1 MNGSKKSVCALVLTS
16 ALAIFL
22 IFPGRFPQAQTA
34 DPWPSAQEAAR
45 RTRDESQLQALKTR
59 LERSLDQ
66 NPNDAQT
73 HYRLAEVQG
82 YLADV
87 YEARKEKKSARTAV
101 DQGIEATLRSL
112 QFNEKSADAH
122 SLLADLYGRKIS
134 LGNAMFAGPRYGPK
148 VDEENKRAMA
158 LDDKNPRVWASLR
171 PPIPDDP
178 ETVRWRPPQG
188 RRKLPEVGLPRS
200 LARRNLGLA
209 SKSLRQARRQT
220 QGPGCHATR
229 AAAQPRKSVCEER
242 GGGVAGV
249 KSDEHTAAVLPG
261 CRGLAARCI
270 VVVAFDTIVQRKYR
284 CP

>member
-22 IFPGRFPQAQTA
+22 IFPRRFLQAQTA
-34 DPWPSAQEAAR
+34 DSWPSAQEAAR

-87 YEARKEKKSARTAV
+87 YEARKDKKSARTAV

-134 LGNAMFAGPRYGPK
+134 LGNGMFAGPRYGPK

-158 LDDKNPRVWASLR
+158 LDDKNPRVWASLGR
-171 PPIPDDP
+171 QYLMTPKRFGGDLPKAVESFQKSVSLDP
-178 ETVRWRPPQG
+178 SQDETWVWLAKAYDKQG
-188 RRKLPEVGLPRS
+188 DQPKARDAVQHALQLNPENQF
-200 LARRNLGLA
+200 A
-209 SKSLRQARRQT
+209 KS
-220 QGPGCHATR
+220 
-229 AAAQPRKSVCEER
+229 AAAALQE
-242 GGGVAGV
+242 
-249 KSDEHTAAVLPG
+249 
-261 CRGLAARCI
+261 
-270 VVVAFDTIVQRKYR
+270 
-284 CP
+284 